1 MNFSEESIFFIQNW
15 GIIEKL
21 LSSEKDFKM
30 EFSGFLYS
38 IEKILAKKDWWT
50 KELVFKKRGQSQ
62 LYISKE
68 NWRLNGKDYFIWI
81 GVESF
86 TPERLIGVEE
96 PANCYLWVTGDKKD
110 KIMADLS
117 RMLKNEDCFNDYLS
131 GSGGYVLKKY
141 LKKYT
146 EEEYK
151 DFISGDSLNEIVE
164 FFEKVY
170 LFIEDYEISDP
181 ATP

>member
-1 MNFSEESIFFIQNW
+1 
-15 GIIEKL
+15 
-21 LSSEKDFKM
+21 M

-50 KELVFKKRGQSQ
+50 EELVFKKRGQSQ
-62 LYISKE
+62 VYISKK
-68 NWRLNGKDYFIWI
+68 NWSLNGKDYFIWI
-81 GVESF
+81 GVENF

-96 PANCYLWVTGDKKD
+96 PANCYLWITRDKKD
-110 KIMADLS
+110 KIMADLLQ
-117 RMLKNEDCFNDYLS
+117 MLKNGDYFNDYLS

-151 DFISGDSLNEIVE
+151 DFISGDSLNEIAE

-181 ATP
+181 APP